1 MHQTCQHSGQEES
14 REFHQ
19 ALSWS
24 RATGKCFL
32 HCETAKVSGEMGNSQ
47 SCTGKLTMITE
58 LGLGLSQA
66 QNHDS
71 ISSAPAF
78 PGIQS
83 FLLYYKRDLCFPV
96 VGKQG
101 SSSRISCSSLCVM
114 TIMESQDWKSNSSQR
129 NQEPFSSFSPSF
141 VKLCL
146 PFTRVLTPQHLKTPL
161 EQSPVWDTDVP
172 SCLLDCEKLL
182 DDFKQSQVCRTTN
195 KDKQVQIKA

>member
-32 HCETAKVSGEMGNSQ
+32 HSETAKVSGEMGNSQ

-71 ISSAPAF
+71 ISSAS

-83 FLLYYKRDLCFPV
+83 FPLSSKRDLCFSA

-129 NQEPFSSFSPSF
+129 NQQLFSSFNPNF

-146 PFTRVLTPQHLKTPL
+146 PFTWALTPPETPQHLQTPS
-161 EQSPVWDTDVP
+161 EQSPVWDADVP

-182 DDFKQSQVCRTTN
+182 DDFNKARQTSTN
-195 KDKQVQIKA
+195 